1 MLTLR
6 LRVSVTPQPD
16 LITAVRMASSNMGTL
31 CSKWSKMVGEH
42 WKRSGDAKRKS
53 ERWAMG
59 PRRSPSTH
67 RWERGWEQQKS
78 PPRGLR
84 TQHPT
89 KHHDQNVEL
98 GGENAPRMKDL
109 LETGLDV
116 GRGPFVRRAALAGRG
131 RPEFESTAKITRF
144 SIYIYIYIYLKART
158 KASLGKII
166 KRKVITITSIRAF
179 GRNKGRSHSAGSARA
194 QR

>member
-1 MLTLR
+1 MGNG
-6 LRVSVTPQPD
+6 TPQVPEHPQ
-16 LITAVRMASSNMGTL
+16 VGMG
-31 CSKWSKMVGEH
+31 
-42 WKRSGDAKRKS
+42 
-53 ERWAMG
+53 MG
-59 PRRSPSTH
+59 AAAI
-67 RWERGWEQQKS
+67 
-78 PPRGLR
+78 PPQGLR

-144 SIYIYIYIYLKART
+144 SIYIYILKS
-158 KASLGKII
+158 KNEGIS
-166 KRKVITITSIRAF
+166 
-179 GRNKGRSHSAGSARA
+179 
-194 QR
+194 